1 MLSFDEWNVWYRTRR
16 PFEYRM
22 QPVDGQS
29 RRRSWRKSTRCEDAL
44 AVGGVLISLL
54 NHADRVR
61 CACLAQLVNV
71 IAPITTR
78 DRWSSLA
85 PDDLLSVRAD

>member
-16 PFEYRM
+16 PLRVPRAAGLAGRAADPGGSLLDARM
-22 QPVDGQS
+22 
-29 RRRSWRKSTRCEDAL
+29 RWRSAASC
-44 AVGGVLISLL
+44 ISLL

-71 IAPITTR
+71 IAPIMTR
-78 DRWSSLA
+78 DRRSGLA
-85 PDDLLSVRAD
+85 ADDLLSLRPD